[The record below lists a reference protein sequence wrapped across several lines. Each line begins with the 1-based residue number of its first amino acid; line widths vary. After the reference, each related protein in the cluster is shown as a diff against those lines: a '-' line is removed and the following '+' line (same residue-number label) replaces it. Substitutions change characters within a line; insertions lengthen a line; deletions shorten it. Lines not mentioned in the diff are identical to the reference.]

1 MISIKIGSGEES
13 EEEREREWLMCFCEN
28 SSEEFTRVFVQTI
41 SFSRDTL
48 ITHTHTALIARMNQV
63 ITSQS
68 KTNAVARYAFSK
80 ALKERRHRTMTASS
94 SSSSS
99 SSPTEAQAQRTKTK
113 TSTTFSRREL
123 AASSMMMIAATST
136 IFTRRLALADED
148 DDMSQEELDEYVKS
162 VTAKNSGEVTYI
174 DVDAEVEDSS
184 LSSTFKMSSL
194 WKLGSKSKSIGGED
208 SSNYPDATFD
218 GLLDPVNGTV
228 AQRVFFTKTENVDV
242 DSVEELGKPEN
253 LQVYKQLYLEG
264 VNDTFKRSDMLGA
277 SSRTDSNGI
286 KYYDYELVASPPPK
300 SCPSAVGCLYPE
312 HIYLISSCVKD
323 KKMFVMVIDAT
334 PELWRQSGA
343 SLKKLRSTFNV
354 MAKQSETQSSL
365 SEA

>member
-13 EEEREREWLMCFCEN
+13 EEEREREWLMFLWTIKL
-28 SSEEFTRVFVQTI
+28 SSEQFFVQTI

-48 ITHTHTALIARMNQV
+48 ITHTHSALIARMNQV

-68 KTNAVARYAFSK
+68 KTNAVAHYAFSK
-80 ALKERRHRTMTASS
+80 ALKERRHRTTTAS

-277 SSRTDSNGI
+277 SSRIDSNGI
-286 KYYDYELVASPPPK
+286 TYYEYELVASPPPK

>member
-1 MISIKIGSGEES
+1 MISIKIGSGEKN
-13 EEEREREWLMCFCEN
+13 EEERERGWLMFLWTIKL
-28 SSEEFTRVFVQTI
+28 SSEQFFVQTL

-48 ITHTHTALIARMNQV
+48 ITHTHSALIARMNQV

-68 KTNAVARYAFSK
+68 KTNAVAHYAFSK
-80 ALKERRHRTMTASS
+80 ALKERRHRTTTAS

-277 SSRTDSNGI
+277 SSRIDSNGI
-286 KYYDYELVASPPPK
+286 TYYEYELVASPPPK

>member
-13 EEEREREWLMCFCEN
+13 EEERERGWLMCFCEN

-48 ITHTHTALIARMNQV
+48 ITHTHSALIARMNQV

-68 KTNAVARYAFSK
+68 KTNAVAHYAFSK
-80 ALKERRHRTMTASS
+80 ALKERRHRTTTAS

-162 VTAKNSGEVTYI
+162 VTAKNSGEVSML
-174 DVDAEVEDSS
+174 A
-184 LSSTFKMSSL
+184 
-194 WKLGSKSKSIGGED
+194 
-208 SSNYPDATFD
+208 
-218 GLLDPVNGTV
+218 
-228 AQRVFFTKTENVDV
+228 
-242 DSVEELGKPEN
+242 
-253 LQVYKQLYLEG
+253 
-264 VNDTFKRSDMLGA
+264 DTA
-277 SSRTDSNGI
+277 
-286 KYYDYELVASPPPK
+286 A
-300 SCPSAVGCLYPE
+300 
-312 HIYLISSCVKD
+312 
-323 KKMFVMVIDAT
+323 
-334 PELWRQSGA
+334 
-343 SLKKLRSTFNV
+343 
-354 MAKQSETQSSL
+354 
-365 SEA
+365 

>member
-1 MISIKIGSGEES
+1 MTIK
-13 EEEREREWLMCFCEN
+13 L
-28 SSEEFTRVFVQTI
+28 SSEQFFVQTI

-68 KTNAVARYAFSK
+68 KTNAVAHYAFSK

-99 SSPTEAQAQRTKTK
+99 TPTEAQAQRTKTT

-123 AASSMMMIAATST
+123 AAPSMMMIAATST

-194 WKLGSKSKSIGGED
+194 WKLGSKSKSVGGGD

-277 SSRTDSNGI
+277 SS
-286 KYYDYELVASPPPK
+286 
-300 SCPSAVGCLYPE
+300 
-312 HIYLISSCVKD
+312 
-323 KKMFVMVIDAT
+323 
-334 PELWRQSGA
+334 
-343 SLKKLRSTFNV
+343 
-354 MAKQSETQSSL
+354 
-365 SEA
+365 

>member
-1 MISIKIGSGEES
+1 VISIKIGSGEKN
-13 EEEREREWLMCFCEN
+13 EEEREREWLMFLWTIKL
-28 SSEEFTRVFVQTI
+28 SSEQFFVQTI

-48 ITHTHTALIARMNQV
+48 ITHTHSALIARMNQV

-68 KTNAVARYAFSK
+68 KTNAVAHYAFSK
-80 ALKERRHRTMTASS
+80 ALKERRHRTMTAS

>member
-1 MISIKIGSGEES
+1 MISIKIGSGEKN
-13 EEEREREWLMCFCEN
+13 EEGREREWLMFLWTIKL
-28 SSEEFTRVFVQTI
+28 SSEQFFVPTI

-48 ITHTHTALIARMNQV
+48 ITHTHSALIARMNQV

-68 KTNAVARYAFSK
+68 KTNAVAHYAFSK
-80 ALKERRHRTMTASS
+80 ALKERRHRTTTAS

>member
-1 MISIKIGSGEES
+1 MISIKIGSGEKN
-13 EEEREREWLMCFCEN
+13 EEGREREWLMFLWTIKL
-28 SSEEFTRVFVQTI
+28 SSEQFFVQTL

-48 ITHTHTALIARMNQV
+48 ITHTHSALIARMNQV

-68 KTNAVARYAFSK
+68 KTNAVAHYAFSK
-80 ALKERRHRTMTASS
+80 ALKERRHRTTTAS

>member
-13 EEEREREWLMCFCEN
+13 EEEREREWLMFLWTIKL
-28 SSEEFTRVFVQTI
+28 SSEQFFVPTI

-48 ITHTHTALIARMNQV
+48 ITHTHSALIARMNQV

-68 KTNAVARYAFSK
+68 KTNAVAHYAFSK
-80 ALKERRHRTMTASS
+80 ALKERRHRTMTAS

-136 IFTRRLALADED
+136 VFTRRLALADED

>member
-1 MISIKIGSGEES
+1 VISIKIGSGEKN
-13 EEEREREWLMCFCEN
+13 EEGREREWLMFLWTIKL
-28 SSEEFTRVFVQTI
+28 SSEQFFVPTI

-48 ITHTHTALIARMNQV
+48 ITHTHSALIARMNQV

-68 KTNAVARYAFSK
+68 KTNAVAHYAFSK
-80 ALKERRHRTMTASS
+80 ALKERRHRTTTAS

>member
-1 MISIKIGSGEES
+1 VISIKIGSGEKN
-13 EEEREREWLMCFCEN
+13 EEEREREWLMFLWTIKL
-28 SSEEFTRVFVQTI
+28 SSEQFFVQTL

-48 ITHTHTALIARMNQV
+48 ITHTHSALIARMNQV

-68 KTNAVARYAFSK
+68 KTNAVAHYAFSK
-80 ALKERRHRTMTASS
+80 ALKERRHRTTTAS

-136 IFTRRLALADED
+136 VFTRRLALADED

-194 WKLGSKSKSIGGED
+194 WKLGSKSKSVGGGD
-208 SSNYPDATFD
+208 SSSYPDATFD

-277 SSRTDSNGI
+277 SSRIDSNGI
-286 KYYDYELVASPPPK
+286 TYYEYELVASPPPK

>member
-1 MISIKIGSGEES
+1 MISIKIGSGEKN
-13 EEEREREWLMCFCEN
+13 EEERERGWLMFLWTIKL
-28 SSEEFTRVFVQTI
+28 SSEQFFVPTI
-41 SFSRDTL
+41 SSSRDTL
-48 ITHTHTALIARMNQV
+48 ITHTHSALIPRMNQV

-68 KTNAVARYAFSK
+68 KTNAVAHYAFSK
-80 ALKERRHRTMTASS
+80 ALKERRHRTTTAS

-184 LSSTFKMSSL
+184 LLSTFKMSSL

-286 KYYDYELVASPPPK
+286 TYYDYELVASPPPK

-354 MAKQSETQSSL
+354 MAKQSETQSYL

>member
-1 MISIKIGSGEES
+1 
-13 EEEREREWLMCFCEN
+13 
-28 SSEEFTRVFVQTI
+28 
-41 SFSRDTL
+41 
-48 ITHTHTALIARMNQV
+48 
-63 ITSQS
+63 
-68 KTNAVARYAFSK
+68 
-80 ALKERRHRTMTASS
+80 
-94 SSSSS
+94 
-99 SSPTEAQAQRTKTK
+99 
-113 TSTTFSRREL
+113 
-123 AASSMMMIAATST
+123 
-136 IFTRRLALADED
+136 
-148 DDMSQEELDEYVKS
+148 MSQEELDEYVKS

-194 WKLGSKSKSIGGED
+194 WKLGSKSKSIRGGD
-208 SSNYPDATFD
+208 SSNYSDATFD

-286 KYYDYELVASPPPK
+286 KYYEYELVASPPPK

-312 HIYLISSCVKD
+312 HIYLISSCAKD

>member
-1 MISIKIGSGEES
+1 MG
-13 EEEREREWLMCFCEN
+13 
-28 SSEEFTRVFVQTI
+28 EEFTRVFVQTI

-48 ITHTHTALIARMNQV
+48 ITHTHSALIARMNQV

-68 KTNAVARYAFSK
+68 KTNAVAHYAFGK
-80 ALKERRHRTMTASS
+80 ALKERRYRTTTAS

-194 WKLGSKSKSIGGED
+194 WKLGSKSKSIGGGD

-218 GLLDPVNGTV
+218 GLFDPVNGTV

-286 KYYDYELVASPPPK
+286 KYYDYELVA
-300 SCPSAVGCLYPE
+300 LR
-312 HIYLISSCVKD
+312 
-323 KKMFVMVIDAT
+323 
-334 PELWRQSGA
+334 RQIPAQALLG
-343 SLKKLRSTFNV
+343 V
-354 MAKQSETQSSL
+354 YIQSIFI
-365 SEA
+365 

>member
-1 MISIKIGSGEES
+1 MISIKIGSGEKN
-13 EEEREREWLMCFCEN
+13 EEGREREWLMFLWTIKL
-28 SSEEFTRVFVQTI
+28 SSEQFFVPTI

-48 ITHTHTALIARMNQV
+48 ITHTHSALIARMNQV

-68 KTNAVARYAFSK
+68 KTNAVAHYAFSK
-80 ALKERRHRTMTASS
+80 ALKERRHRTTTAS

-136 IFTRRLALADED
+136 VFTRRLALADED

-277 SSRTDSNGI
+277 SSRIDSNGI
-286 KYYDYELVASPPPK
+286 TYYEYELVASPPPK

>member
-1 MISIKIGSGEES
+1 MFLCDNKIIFRAVLCSDDIV
-13 EEEREREWLMCFCEN
+13 L
-28 SSEEFTRVFVQTI
+28 TRY
-41 SFSRDTL
+41 SNN
-48 ITHTHTALIARMNQV
+48 THTHTALIARMNQV

-68 KTNAVARYAFSK
+68 KTNAVAHYAFSK

-99 SSPTEAQAQRTKTK
+99 TPTEAQAQRTKTT

-123 AASSMMMIAATST
+123 AAPSMMMIAATST

-194 WKLGSKSKSIGGED
+194 WKLGSKSKSVGGGD

>member
-1 MISIKIGSGEES
+1 MISIKIGSGEKN
-13 EEEREREWLMCFCEN
+13 EEGREREWLMFLWTIKL
-28 SSEEFTRVFVQTI
+28 SSEQFFVQTI

-48 ITHTHTALIARMNQV
+48 ITHTHSALIARMNQV

-68 KTNAVARYAFSK
+68 KTNAVAHYASSK
-80 ALKERRHRTMTASS
+80 ALKERRHRTTTAS

-277 SSRTDSNGI
+277 SSRTDSNGM

>member
-1 MISIKIGSGEES
+1 
-13 EEEREREWLMCFCEN
+13 
-28 SSEEFTRVFVQTI
+28 
-41 SFSRDTL
+41 
-48 ITHTHTALIARMNQV
+48 
-63 ITSQS
+63 
-68 KTNAVARYAFSK
+68 
-80 ALKERRHRTMTASS
+80 
-94 SSSSS
+94 
-99 SSPTEAQAQRTKTK
+99 
-113 TSTTFSRREL
+113 
-123 AASSMMMIAATST
+123 MMMIAATST

-194 WKLGSKSKSIGGED
+194 WKLGSKSKSVGGGD

-218 GLLDPVNGTV
+218 GLFDPVNGTV

-264 VNDTFKRSDMLGA
+264 VNGTFKRSDMLGA

-286 KYYDYELVASPPPK
+286 KYYEYELVASPPPK

-323 KKMFVMVIDAT
+323 EKMFVMVIDVT

>member
-1 MISIKIGSGEES
+1 
-13 EEEREREWLMCFCEN
+13 
-28 SSEEFTRVFVQTI
+28 
-41 SFSRDTL
+41 
-48 ITHTHTALIARMNQV
+48 
-63 ITSQS
+63 
-68 KTNAVARYAFSK
+68 
-80 ALKERRHRTMTASS
+80 
-94 SSSSS
+94 
-99 SSPTEAQAQRTKTK
+99 
-113 TSTTFSRREL
+113 
-123 AASSMMMIAATST
+123 MMIAATST

-194 WKLGSKSKSIGGED
+194 WKLGSKSKSVGGGD
-208 SSNYPDATFD
+208 SSHYPDATFD

-228 AQRVFFTKTENVDV
+228 AQRLFFTKTENVDV

-277 SSRTDSNGI
+277 SSRTASNGI

-354 MAKQSETQSSL
+354 IAKQSEMQSDSIVVL
-365 SEA
+365 

>member
-1 MISIKIGSGEES
+1 MISIKIGSGEKN
-13 EEEREREWLMCFCEN
+13 EEGREREWLMFLWTIKL
-28 SSEEFTRVFVQTI
+28 SSEQFFVPTI

-48 ITHTHTALIARMNQV
+48 ITHTHSALIARMNQV

-68 KTNAVARYAFSK
+68 KTNAVAHYAFSK
-80 ALKERRHRTMTASS
+80 ALKERRHRTTTAS

-334 PELWRQSGA
+334 P
-343 SLKKLRSTFNV
+343 
-354 MAKQSETQSSL
+354 
-365 SEA
+365 

>member
-1 MISIKIGSGEES
+1 
-13 EEEREREWLMCFCEN
+13 
-28 SSEEFTRVFVQTI
+28 
-41 SFSRDTL
+41 
-48 ITHTHTALIARMNQV
+48 
-63 ITSQS
+63 
-68 KTNAVARYAFSK
+68 
-80 ALKERRHRTMTASS
+80 
-94 SSSSS
+94 
-99 SSPTEAQAQRTKTK
+99 
-113 TSTTFSRREL
+113 
-123 AASSMMMIAATST
+123 MMIAATST

-194 WKLGSKSKSIGGED
+194 WKLGSKSTSVGGED